1 MPSYDS
7 GGLWGSAD
15 VTIGTG
21 GGTDRVL
28 IATWNATTTTT
39 APTGLTYGGQSMT
52 EFVPLTQANGSSFNN
67 HAKAYYLL
75 EADIANAT
83 NGNLQLQGTSSG
95 GGAFMWVSS
104 GAQQVPSYT
113 VDTQSGNPAGP
124 YSIAAPSGVNTGD
137 IIALATHNT
146 STIDGTNH
154 TYTPSATLVEASGG
168 NGSALWYDTVSG
180 SGAYDLTMGDT
191 TIAGVVI
198 IHAAVTASNPFGS
211 STKTKRR
218 SGRRLYTN
226 AY

>member
-1 MPSYDS
+1 MAAAYDS

-15 VTIGTG
+15 LGIGTG

-28 IATWNATTTTT
+28 IATWNAATTTT

-75 EADIANAT
+75 ESGIASAT
-83 NGNLQLQGTSSG
+83 SANLALQGTSSG
-95 GGAFMWVSS
+95 GGAFIWVSG
-104 GAQQVPSYT
+104 GAQQVPNYT

-124 YSIAAPSGVNTGD
+124 YSIAAPSGVSTGD
-137 IIALATHNT
+137 IIALTTHNT

-154 TYTPSATLVEASGG
+154 TYTPTATLVEASGG
-168 NGSALWYDTVSG
+168 NGGALWYDTVSG

-198 IHAAVTASNPFGS
+198 IHASVGTANPFA
-211 STKTKRR
+211 TKTKRR
-218 SGRRLYTN
+218 TGRRLYTN